1 MVRYHNITDNRKV
14 AEILPDTCLISNPQ
28 EMLDVMAE
36 EGYNGCIGIIMYDNN
51 LHKDFFDLK
60 TGLAGEI
67 LQKFSNYR
75 MKLAIVG
82 DFSHFKS
89 KSLRDL
95 IKECNTGGTI
105 CFVDTLDEALTKLS
119 ILL

>member
-1 MVRYHNITDNRKV
+1 MIN
-14 AEILPDTCLISNPQ
+14 SPQ
-28 EMLDVMAE
+28 DMLDIMADS
-36 EGYNGCIGIIMYDNN
+36 GYGGCNNIIVHKQV

-82 DFSHFKS
+82 DISHLKS
-89 KSLRDL
+89 KSLRDF
-95 IKECNTGGTI
+95 IRESNSRGTI
-105 CFVDTLDEALTKLS
+105 CFVNTLDEALNRLS
-119 ILL
+119 KK